1 MRKALAIILTV
12 VLACMGL
19 PACSSGSP
27 SSQQS
32 VQSSAAEVPYAE
44 LPNFSGLNDPALLQ
58 YTQDSIAS
66 KLDVALGSD
75 DYKVE
80 DVYAIY
86 VSKEY
91 LDELE
96 YNNKANIYFGYTL
109 EELQENFG
117 DQKYIFTLG
126 EDGQTTVKAFENY
139 DDTYDQIVRNVAIGS
154 GVILI
159 CVVVTVA
166 TGGAG
171 APAAVGAVHAV
182 FATSAKSAAIFAVSS
197 GALDGAINGIA
208 TGIKTGDMN
217 AALKSAALSGSEGFK
232 WGAMIGAATGGA
244 SEVFSIAKA
253 ARAARTWQESE
264 AAVQALYK
272 GEEQVSFLAGKV
284 VPKNTPGAT
293 RPDVIAEING
303 QMTAIE
309 VKNYDLINNLS
320 GLKSELKRQLTQ
332 RVTDLPEGWA
342 QRVVVDIKGKG
353 YSAEFAEAVLNDLK
367 ALAHDI
373 DPTIVV
379 EFIR

>member
-1 MRKALAIILTV
+1 MKKALAIILMV
-12 VLACMGL
+12 ALACMGL
-19 PACSSGSP
+19 PACSSGSLA
-27 SSQQS
+27 SQES
-32 VQSSAAEVPYAE
+32 VQSSVAEVPHAE
-44 LPNFSGLNDPALLQ
+44 LPSFSGLNDPALLQ
-58 YTQDSIAS
+58 YTQDNIAS

-96 YNNKANIYFGYTL
+96 YNSKANIYFGYTL
-109 EELQENFG
+109 EELQESFG

-139 DDTYDQIVRNVAIGS
+139 DNTYDQIVRNVAMGS

-197 GALDGAINGIA
+197 GALNGAINGIA
-208 TGIKTGDMN
+208 TGIKTGDMD
-217 AALKSAALSGSEGFK
+217 AALKAAALSGSEGLK

-244 SEVFSIAKA
+244 SKVFSIAKA
-253 ARAARTWQESE
+253 ARTARTWQESE

-320 GLKSELKRQLTQ
+320 GLKGELKRQLTQ

-353 YSAEFAEAVLNDLK
+353 YSAKYAEAVLNDLK